1 MLRLTEPTVAARTLR
16 RYYRTNFAAC
26 TLTSQHYDTQP
37 KVKSEA
43 QSLQP
48 GTPRRNHTLLSL
60 NKPLPP
66 LPKGV
71 SLPSLPPTLSSTMSP
86 SVTGWSMY
94 TNVPISEPTFPP
106 HESEVLGFYKVLQQG
121 PGERR
126 RRKWNERNSWRAKMK
141 RAGEKTVAKVMLCQ
155 STR

>member
-1 MLRLTEPTVAARTLR
+1 MFPYARPPNMLRLTEPTVAARTLR

-26 TLTSQHYDTQP
+26 TLTSQHHDTQP

-71 SLPSLPPTLSSTMSP
+71 SSPSLPPTLSSTMSP

-106 HESEVLGFYKVLQQG
+106 HESEV

-141 RAGEKTVAKVMLCQ
+141 MAGEKTVAKVMLCQ